1 MLSQT
6 AEYALR
12 AIVALAH
19 FRSQP
24 LVTPKIAEITKV
36 PCGYL
41 AKVLQALG
49 RKGLV
54 ASQRGLRGGFLLARD
69 PGQLTVLE
77 VVDAVDPVRR
87 EAGDPPHTGGS
98 GVSLAPL
105 NNHIAELTA
114 WVEHRLA
121 TTTVEQL
128 MEKQPQTPGA
138 LLTERLP
145 LP

>member
-19 FRSQP
+19 NRSQP
-24 LVTPKIAEITKV
+24 LITPKIAEMTRV

-54 ASQRGLRGGFLLARD
+54 LSQRGLRGGFVLARE
-69 PGQLTVLE
+69 PSQLTVLE

-87 EAGDPPHTGGS
+87 DPAEVKHGGNL
-98 GVSLAPL
+98 GVNLEPL
-105 NNHIAELTA
+105 NAHIAELTA
-114 WVEHRLA
+114 WVENRLA
-121 TTTVEQL
+121 TTTVQQL
-128 MEKQPQTPGA
+128 LDGRGP
-138 LLTERLP
+138 TEP
-145 LP
+145 S